1 MAALTL
7 FLRSTASGVVSS
19 NASVNQLSL
28 TEGATSGGTAD
39 GTAFVPVAS
48 TNYNVGPGANVTG
61 TPGGTITGTGKGW
74 FYDTQPLVTFLA
86 GTWTVNFELLRASG
100 GAHTGHA
107 ICEIYVVTATTTTV
121 TKVSLIG
128 TADSGLIT
136 LTTTATR
143 FAATFSGSSTTLAA
157 NQYLYIQV
165 FWECTTTG
173 TGTFSNLVDE
183 SVTAS
188 AAEIITPG
196 TGLAVDV
203 IDSQVP
209 GRESPPIPFGH
220 WKPEIVGY

>member
-1 MAALTL
+1 MAAITL

-28 TEGATSGGTAD
+28 TEGATAGGVAD

-48 TNYNVGPGANVTG
+48 TNYNVGPGANVIG

-74 FYDTQPLVTFLA
+74 IYDTQPLTTFLA
-86 GTWTVNFELLRASG
+86 GTWTIDFENIRASG

-107 ICEIYVVTATTTTV
+107 ICEVYVVTASTTTV

-136 LTTTATR
+136 LGTVATR
-143 FAATFSGSSTTLAA
+143 FQATFAGSQITLTA
-157 NQYLYIQV
+157 NQYLYIQF
-165 FWECTTTG
+165 FWECTTVG
-173 TGTFSNLVDE
+173 TGTFSNLVDD
-183 SVTAS
+183 SSGTTAS
-188 AAEIITPG
+188 QIITPA

-203 IDSQVP
+203 IDSQAP
-209 GRESPPIPFGH
+209 GRESPPIPLAH
-220 WKPEIVGY
+220 WNPEIVGY